1 MAHCGNSMKSNA
13 RDLLEFAFISV
24 LSLVILLS
32 IINASSS
39 SYPLFPLNKNLVHIY
54 DPSNN
59 SDKKFIAKNY
69 VSEVTEYISNSSNLI
84 KYIYR
89 KNNLTPSYDF
99 RKDPSEKLCISNES
113 KKVITW
119 DYAYQCT
126 EHGFNGTLYLTKK
139 YGKYNLTP
147 SYDINNGPTDDLY
160 PSLLPSALSIYK
172 ITRDQKYLKYA
183 RSAADSIDLHMLND
197 KNIIRTF
204 SCNPH
209 FALTV

>member
-1 MAHCGNSMKSNA
+1 MKSTA

-24 LSLVILLS
+24 LSLMILLS
-32 IINASSS
+32 IFNASSS
-39 SYPLFPLNKNLVHIY
+39 SYPQLPPNKNLVHIC

-59 SDKKFIAKNY
+59 SNKQFIARNY

-89 KNNLTPSYDF
+89 KNNLIPSYYF
-99 RKDPSEKLCISNES
+99 QKDLPKKLCVSNES

-126 EHGFNGTLYLTKK
+126 EHGFNGTLNLTKK

-147 SYDINNGPTDDLY
+147 SYDIKNGPTDDLY
-160 PSLLPSALSIYK
+160 PSLLPAALSIYK
-172 ITRDQKYLKYA
+172 ITNDQKYLK
-183 RSAADSIDLHMLND
+183 
-197 KNIIRTF
+197 
-204 SCNPH
+204 
-209 FALTV
+209 